1 MMPCCADAKSEKS
14 LQIISKNYYLC
25 AEMARTELTD
35 TNAIGKRDILTLKTK
50 HDEKIYKKCDN
61 SIGNDD
67 VARNGSVG
75 Q

>member
-1 MMPCCADAKSEKS
+1 
-14 LQIISKNYYLC
+14 
-25 AEMARTELTD
+25 MARTELTD
-35 TNAIGKRDILTLKTK
+35 TNAIGKRDVLTLKTK

-75 Q
+75 QSGNGSAH

>member
-14 LQIISKNYYLC
+14 LQIIAKNYYLC
-25 AEMARTELTD
+25 AKMARTELTD
-35 TNAIGKRDILTLKTK
+35 TNAIGKREVLTLKTK

-61 SIGNDD
+61 SIGNDN
-67 VARNGSVG
+67 VTGNGCVG